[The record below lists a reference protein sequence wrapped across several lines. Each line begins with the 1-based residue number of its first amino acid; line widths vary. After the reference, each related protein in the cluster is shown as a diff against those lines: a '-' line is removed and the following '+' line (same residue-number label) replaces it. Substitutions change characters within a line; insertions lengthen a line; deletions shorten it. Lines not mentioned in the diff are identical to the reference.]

1 MKDINNQQIKQRDYD
16 KEPIVIEDYNYIFLF
31 LFFTFLLSILFLINM
46 FEIVNINKISYI
58 FILVGLI
65 PAGYIYLRAYGKRK
79 IILQNNSIDFLHDS
93 NIIESIY
100 IKDVKCVVKTI
111 SIQYH
116 KSQNPT
122 ETQKVFSCLFLPLSI
137 TIYFFILII
146 KIIFHFY
153 INGFKSYRFFDSILI
168 YDSDGNFINI
178 LPTTIEEREKI
189 KGYFL
194 EKLNIDV
201 DNLEIDKKCLF
212 LGLEKIKI

>member
-1 MKDINNQQIKQRDYD
+1 M
-16 KEPIVIEDYNYIFLF
+16 
-31 LFFTFLLSILFLINM
+31 
-46 FEIVNINKISYI
+46 
-58 FILVGLI
+58 
-65 PAGYIYLRAYGKRK
+65 
-79 IILQNNSIDFLHDS
+79 
-93 NIIESIY
+93 SIY
-100 IKDVKCVVKTI
+100 IR
-111 SIQYH
+111 
-116 KSQNPT
+116 
-122 ETQKVFSCLFLPLSI
+122 FPLSI